1 MQIHLES
8 SLLTNTVSVYLRDGN
23 QFAYSVSFQEIPAAV
38 VRPEPIGTMTPTE
51 AQQLMDNLWQC
62 GFRPTEGKGSAGQLA
77 ATDRHLQ
84 DMRAIAFHSLGVT
97 AP

>member
-1 MQIHLES
+1 MQIHLETTMFS
-8 SLLTNTVSVYLRDGN
+8 DRVRVYLRDGN
-23 QFAYSVSFQEIPAAV
+23 QFAYSVSFQEYPAGT
-38 VRPEPIGTMTPTE
+38 RPEHIDTMTPTE
-51 AQQLMDNLWQC
+51 AQELMDNLWRC

-84 DMRAIAFHSLGVT
+84 DMRAIAFHKLGVT

>member
-1 MQIHLES
+1 MRIHLETS
-8 SLLTNTVSVYLRDGN
+8 MWSELVNVYLRDGN
-23 QFAYSVSFQEIPAAV
+23 QFATAITW
-38 VRPEPIGTMTPTE
+38 EPIPTGLTTPPVATMTPTE
-51 AQQLMDNLWQC
+51 AQELMDNLWRC

-84 DMRAIAFHSLGVT
+84 DMRAIAFHKLGVT

>member
-1 MQIHLES
+1 MSDVTWRLIH
-8 SLLTNTVSVYLRDGN
+8 YLVGAWGARL
-23 QFAYSVSFQEIPAAV
+23 P
-38 VRPEPIGTMTPTE
+38 PPTE
-51 AQQLMDNLWQC
+51 AQELMDNLWRC

-84 DMRAIAFHSLGVT
+84 DMRAIAFHKLGVT